1 MSGLARGI
9 DGQAHRSA
17 LDQHTIAVIGCGLDV
32 VYPKEHAS
40 LYAVMRKKQLIIS
53 EYPNGTKPY
62 AYHFPWRNRIIAA
75 LSEAVI
81 VVEARRRS
89 GSLLTVNEAL
99 ELDIPVYC
107 VPHAYL
113 DEAGTGCNLLISQ
126 GANILVDEDD
136 LRLIF

>member
-1 MSGLARGI
+1 MSI
-9 DGQAHRSA
+9 QTEQS
-17 LDQHTIAVIGCGLDV
+17 
-32 VYPKEHAS
+32 
-40 LYAVMRKKQLIIS
+40 
-53 EYPNGTKPY
+53 PY

-136 LRLIF
+136 LRLIFSKNCFHSFYKLSFVIVGSLPDRACNNRVKAV